1 MKTLKIVGKINE
13 NLGEGKQRVKS
24 VSFNKD
30 KCHVVTY
37 ETKDPL
43 YEIDL
48 SDVTNPKIVSIYKA
62 PGYSGYL
69 QNFEINGE
77 SYLFGLGYL
86 DDQCFTK
93 ISIYKE
99 TEEGSIQIGEDFVM
113 SYIFVS
119 NEVDLHL
126 DDFNYE
132 SFLNHK
138 ALFVYQEE
146 DKLYLGWKLEY
157 DKYYIFEIDVNAEE
171 KVSVYQTIDME
182 EPYKYSRCYLI
193 DDKLYITDL
202 EELEIHEF
210 E

>member
-1 MKTLKIVGKINE
+1 M
-13 NLGEGKQRVKS
+13 
-24 VSFNKD
+24 
-30 KCHVVTY
+30 
-37 ETKDPL
+37 
-43 YEIDL
+43 
-48 SDVTNPKIVSIYKA
+48 
-62 PGYSGYL
+62 
-69 QNFEINGE
+69 
-77 SYLFGLGYL
+77 
-86 DDQCFTK
+86 
-93 ISIYKE
+93 
-99 TEEGSIQIGEDFVM
+99 
-113 SYIFVS
+113 
-119 NEVDLHL
+119 

-146 DKLYLGWKLEY
+146 DKLYLGWKLEN

-182 EPYKYSRCYLI
+182 EQYKYSRCYLI